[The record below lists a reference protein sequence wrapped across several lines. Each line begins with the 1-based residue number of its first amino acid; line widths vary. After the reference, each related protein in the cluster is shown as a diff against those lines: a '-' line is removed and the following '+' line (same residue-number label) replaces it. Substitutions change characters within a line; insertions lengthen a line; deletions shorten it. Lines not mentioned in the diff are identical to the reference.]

1 MVKVILPTG
10 LQSLTIGAYFNQIM
24 EKMNL
29 PTGSQSRIFLEFR
42 FDPNMEKVSLPTCL
56 QSRL

>member
-1 MVKVILPTG
+1 MI
-10 LQSLTIGAYFNQIM
+10 
-24 EKMNL
+24 L